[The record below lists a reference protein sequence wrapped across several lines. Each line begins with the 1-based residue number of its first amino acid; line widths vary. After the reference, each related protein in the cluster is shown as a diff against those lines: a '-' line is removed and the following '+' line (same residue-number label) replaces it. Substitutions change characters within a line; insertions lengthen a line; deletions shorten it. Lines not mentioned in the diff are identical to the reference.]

1 MKFCTSTLFHQ
12 YCKTKRTI
20 PILGGY
26 LCSGLYILLIGHT
39 RGLLVGGEARMA
51 QVEQL
56 LPDQSLWFSV
66 RHACVC
72 LLAPGDF
79 RLTRN
84 WPVWLAPSHHQHRF
98 TDSRITLVFGRLK
111 ISNLTIVHRFTDS
124 RIHGCLGQKKIRVFS
139 NMANVHRFTDSRMS
153 SLVICIFTSTPVHGF
168 TASRMSLAE
177 KNKSFFS
184 NLANVHGFTDS
195 RMSSLVISIF
205 TSTPVHRFTDSRMSW
220 AEKNLSF
227 FPT

>member
-84 WPVWLAPSHHQHRF
+84 WPVWLAPSHHQQRF
-98 TDSRITLVFGRLK
+98 TDSRITLVFGRWK
-111 ISNLTIVHRFTDS
+111 ISNLTIVHRFSDVFTCHQHLHINTSS

-139 NMANVHRFTDSRMS
+139 
-153 SLVICIFTSTPVHGF
+153 
-168 TASRMSLAE
+168 
-177 KNKSFFS
+177 
-184 NLANVHGFTDS
+184 
-195 RMSSLVISIF
+195 
-205 TSTPVHRFTDSRMSW
+205 
-220 AEKNLSF
+220 
-227 FPT
+227 PT

>member
-124 RIHGCLGQKKIRVFS
+124 R
-139 NMANVHRFTDSRMS
+139 
-153 SLVICIFTSTPVHGF
+153 
-168 TASRMSLAE
+168 
-177 KNKSFFS
+177 
-184 NLANVHGFTDS
+184 
-195 RMSSLVISIF
+195 MSSLVISIF
-205 TSTPVHRFTDSRMSW
+205 TSTPVHGFTGSRMSW
-220 AEKNLSF
+220 AEKNKSF

>member
-98 TDSRITLVFGRLK
+98 TDSRIKLVFGRLK

-124 RIHGCLGQKKIRVFS
+124 R
-139 NMANVHRFTDSRMS
+139 
-153 SLVICIFTSTPVHGF
+153 
-168 TASRMSLAE
+168 
-177 KNKSFFS
+177 
-184 NLANVHGFTDS
+184 
-195 RMSSLVISIF
+195 MSSLVISIF
-205 TSTPVHRFTDSRMSW
+205 TSTPVHGFTDVLGR
-220 AEKNLSF
+220 KKIRVF

>member
-98 TDSRITLVFGRLK
+98 TDHACLWQIK
-111 ISNLTIVHRFTDS
+111 NIQPNHCPQVHGFTDVFTCHQHLHINTSS
-124 RIHGCLGQKKIRVFS
+124 RIHGFTDVLGRKKIRVFFQPS
-139 NMANVHRFTDSRMS
+139 QCSQ
-153 SLVICIFTSTPVHGF
+153 
-168 TASRMSLAE
+168 
-177 KNKSFFS
+177 
-184 NLANVHGFTDS
+184 VHGFTDVLG
-195 RMSSLVISIF
+195 R
-205 TSTPVHRFTDSRMSW
+205 
-220 AEKNLSF
+220 KK
-227 FPT
+227 